1 MLIREPALWRDVPVR
16 GDILDASSRDLTG
29 LEALRL
35 VREQPPMGRLTG
47 VRFEGADEGT
57 AAFSL
62 PVSGWFEWSHGS
74 VPGGV
79 LALAADAALGCA
91 LQSLLPAHTQYTTAE
106 MSMTYLRPA
115 RIGSVVMAHGRALH
129 AGATLGLSAGEVID
143 GEGRLVA
150 YCTSRMRIFGE
161 AATSAPTRGGT
172 AAPPER
178 ASGPDGSDEGL
189 DPYLRPV
196 SGERI
201 DEAVFRER
209 SGVEIIHAQIR
220 GDLPLPPMHHLLG
233 ITPTEATLGAA
244 TCAMPL
250 SGWLATP
257 FGWPQGG
264 FIVLLADLAL
274 ALATQTTLAKGEG
287 MASVDI
293 KVNFL
298 RPVAGDGSVLEG
310 RAKVVHRGRS
320 LTVGTAEILG
330 ADGRPVAL
338 ATGSAALLGTG

>member
-1 MLIREPALWRDVPVR
+1 MLIREPALWRDIPVR
-16 GDILDASSRDLTG
+16 GEIVDSPARELSG

-35 VREQPPMGRLTG
+35 VRAQPPMGRLTG
-47 VRFEGADEGT
+47 LTFDGADEGA

-62 PVSGWFEWSHGS
+62 PVSPWFEWSHGG

-106 MSMTYLRPA
+106 MSMTYVRPA
-115 RIGSVVMAHGRALH
+115 RIGSVITAHGRALYT
-129 AGATLGLSAGEVID
+129 GRTMGLSSGEVVD
-143 GEGRLVA
+143 GDGKLVA
-150 YCTSRMRIFGE
+150 YATSRMRIFGD
-161 AATSAPTRGGT
+161 AAAGAPARGGT
-172 AAPPER
+172 AAPPAR
-178 ASGPDGSDEGL
+178 SGRSTDTEDGP
-189 DPYLRPV
+189 DPYLRAV

-201 DEAVFRER
+201 DADEFRAR

-220 GDLPLPPMHHLLG
+220 GELPLPPMHHLLG
-233 ITPTEATLGAA
+233 IVPTEATLGAA
-244 TCAMPL
+244 SCAMPL
-250 SGWLATP
+250 TGWLATP

-264 FIVLLADLAL
+264 FIVVLADLAVG
-274 ALATQTTLAKGEG
+274 LATQTTLSKGEG

-298 RPVAGDGSVLEG
+298 RPVAGDGSMLEA

-320 LTVGTAEILG
+320 LTVGTAEVLG

-338 ATGSAALLGTG
+338 ATGSAALLGT

>member
-16 GDILDASSRDLTG
+16 GEILDASARDLSG

-35 VREQPPMGRLTG
+35 VRSPPPMGRLTG
-47 VRFEGADEGT
+47 LTFDGADTGS

-62 PVSGWFEWSHGS
+62 PVSRWFEWSHGG
-74 VPGGV
+74 VPGGT

-91 LQSLLPAHTQYTTAE
+91 LQSLQPPHTQYTTAE

-115 RIGSVVMAHGRALH
+115 RIGSVITAKGRALH
-129 AGATLGLSAGEVID
+129 TGRTMGFSAGEVVD
-143 GEGRLVA
+143 EDGRLVA
-150 YCTSRMRIFGE
+150 YSTSRMRIF
-161 AATSAPTRGGT
+161 TDVSAGAPSRGGT
-172 AAPPER
+172 APPPSAAQRSAQAED
-178 ASGPDGSDEGL
+178 GP

-196 SGERI
+196 AGERI
-201 DEAVFRER
+201 DESEFRAR
-209 SGVEIIHAQIR
+209 SGVEIIHAQMR
-220 GDLPLPPMHHLLG
+220 GELPLPPLHHLLG
-233 ITPTEATLGAA
+233 IVPTEATLGAA
-244 TCAMPL
+244 TCSMPL

-287 MASVDI
+287 MASVDV

-298 RPVAGDGSVLEG
+298 RPVAGDGSRLEA

-338 ATGSAALLGTG
+338 ATGSAALLGS

>member
-1 MLIREPALWRDVPVR
+1 MLIREPALWRDLPVR
-16 GDILDASSRDLTG
+16 GEILDASARELSG
-29 LEALRL
+29 LDALRR
-35 VREQPPMGRLTG
+35 VRAQPPMGRLTG
-47 VRFEGADEGT
+47 LTFDGATEGG
-57 AAFSL
+57 AAFGL
-62 PVSGWFEWSHGS
+62 PVSEWFVWSHGG
-74 VPGGV
+74 VPGGT

-91 LQSLLPAHTQYTTAE
+91 LQSLLPPHTQYTTAE
-106 MSMTYLRPA
+106 MSMTYVRPA
-115 RIGSVVMAHGRALH
+115 RAGSVITARGRALH
-129 AGATLGLSAGEVID
+129 TGRTLGLSAGEVVD
-143 GEGRLVA
+143 GGGTLIG
-150 YCTSRMRIFGE
+150 YSTSRIRIFGD
-161 AATSAPTRGGT
+161 AAGGAPSRGGT
-172 AAPPER
+172 AAPPAPSVAPSVAED
-178 ASGPDGSDEGL
+178 GP

-196 SGERI
+196 AGERI
-201 DEAVFRER
+201 DEKEFRTR
-209 SGVEIIHAQIR
+209 SGVEILHAQIR
-220 GDLPLPPMHHLLG
+220 GDLPLPPLHHLLG

-244 TCAMPL
+244 SCAMPL

-298 RPVAGDGSVLEG
+298 RPVAGDGNWLDA

-320 LTVGTAEILG
+320 LTVSTAEILG

-338 ATGSAALLGTG
+338 ATGSAALLGT

>member
-1 MLIREPALWRDVPVR
+1 MLVREPALWRDIPVR
-16 GDILDASSRDLTG
+16 GEILDASARELSG
-29 LEALRL
+29 LEALRT
-35 VREQPPMGRLTG
+35 VRAQPPMGRLTG
-47 VRFEGADEGT
+47 LTFDGADEGT
-57 AAFSL
+57 ATFSL
-62 PVSGWFEWSHGS
+62 PVSPWYEWSHGG

-79 LALAADAALGCA
+79 VALAADAALGCA

-106 MSMTYLRPA
+106 MSLTYVRPA
-115 RIGSVVMAHGRALH
+115 RIGTVVKARGREVH
-129 AGATLGLSAGEVID
+129 TGRTLGLSVGEVVD
-143 GEGRLVA
+143 GDGRLVA
-150 YCTSRMRIFGE
+150 YTTSRMRIFRE
-161 AATSAPTRGGT
+161 AASGAPSRGGT
-172 AAPPER
+172 AAPPPR
-178 ASGPDGSDEGL
+178 PGPPSGTDDGP

-196 SGERI
+196 AGARIEER
-201 DEAVFRER
+201 EFLAR

-220 GDLPLPPMHHLLG
+220 GDLPLPPMHHLFG

-274 ALATQTTLAKGEG
+274 ALATQTTLARGEG

-298 RPVAGDGSVLEG
+298 RPVAGDGSTLEA

-320 LTVGTAEILG
+320 LTVGTAEVLG

-338 ATGSAALLGTG
+338 ATGSAALLGT

>member
-1 MLIREPALWRDVPVR
+1 MLIREPALWRDIPVR
-16 GDILDASSRDLTG
+16 GEIVDSPARELSG

-35 VREQPPMGRLTG
+35 VRAQPPMGRLTG
-47 VRFEGADEGT
+47 LTFDGADEGA

-62 PVSGWFEWSHGS
+62 PVSPWFEWSHGG

-106 MSMTYLRPA
+106 MSMTYVRPA
-115 RIGSVVMAHGRALH
+115 RIGSVITAHGRALYT
-129 AGATLGLSAGEVID
+129 GRTMGLSSGEVVD
-143 GEGRLVA
+143 GDGKLVA
-150 YCTSRMRIFGE
+150 YATSRMRIFGD
-161 AATSAPTRGGT
+161 AAAGAPARGGT
-172 AAPPER
+172 AAPPSR
-178 ASGPDGSDEGL
+178 SGRSTDTEDGPA
-189 DPYLRPV
+189 PYLRAV

-201 DEAVFRER
+201 DADEFRAR
-209 SGVEIIHAQIR
+209 SGVEVIHAQIR
-220 GDLPLPPMHHLLG
+220 GELPLPPMHHLLG
-233 ITPTEATLGAA
+233 IVPTEATLGAA
-244 TCAMPL
+244 SCAMPL
-250 SGWLATP
+250 TGWLATP

-264 FIVLLADLAL
+264 FIVVLADLAL
-274 ALATQTTLAKGEG
+274 ALATQTTLSKGEG

-298 RPVAGDGSVLEG
+298 RPVAGDGSMLEA

-320 LTVGTAEILG
+320 LTVGTAEVLG

-338 ATGSAALLGTG
+338 ATGSAALLGT

>member
-1 MLIREPALWRDVPVR
+1 MLIREPALWREIPVR
-16 GDILDASSRDLTG
+16 GDILDASARELSG

-47 VRFEGADEGT
+47 VRFDGAAEGT

-62 PVSGWFEWSHGS
+62 PVSAWFEWSHGS

-115 RIGSVVMAHGRALH
+115 RIGSVVTAHGRALH
-129 AGATLGLSAGEVID
+129 AGTTLGLSAAEVID
-143 GEGRLVA
+143 GEGRLIA
-150 YCTSRMRIFGE
+150 YATSRMRIFGE
-161 AATSAPTRGGT
+161 AAASAPTRGGT
-172 AAPPER
+172 AAPPARER
-178 ASGPDGSDEGL
+178 ESHGPDAGP

-196 SGERI
+196 SGARI
-201 DEAVFRER
+201 DESEFRER

-220 GDLPLPPMHHLLG
+220 GDLPLPPMHHLIG
-233 ITPTEATLGAA
+233 VTPTDATLGAA

-298 RPVAGDGSVLEG
+298 RPVAGDGSLLEA

>member
-1 MLIREPALWRDVPVR
+1 VLIREPALWRDIPVR
-16 GDILDASSRDLTG
+16 GDILDASTRDLSG

-35 VREQPPMGRLTG
+35 VRSQPPMGRLTG
-47 VRFEGADEGT
+47 VTFDGADEGT

-62 PVSGWFEWSHGS
+62 PVSAWFEWSHGG

-91 LQSLLPAHTQYTTAE
+91 LQSLQPPHTQYTTAE
-106 MSMTYLRPA
+106 MSMTYLRPV
-115 RIGSVVMAHGRALH
+115 RIGSVITTKGRAIH
-129 AGATLGLSAGEVID
+129 TGRTMGLSAGEVVD
-143 GEGRLVA
+143 DEGRLVA
-150 YCTSRMRIFGE
+150 YTTSRMRIFGDR
-161 AATSAPTRGGT
+161 AGGAPSRGGT
-172 AAPPER
+172 APPPAR
-178 ASGPDGSDEGL
+178 ASREAHADDGP

-201 DEAVFRER
+201 DSAEFRSR

-233 ITPTEATLGAA
+233 IVPTDATLGAA

-250 SGWLATP
+250 HGWLATP

-298 RPVAGDGSVLEG
+298 RPVAGDGSTLEA

-320 LTVGTAEILG
+320 LTVGTAEIIG

-338 ATGSAALLGTG
+338 ATGSAALLGT

>member
-1 MLIREPALWRDVPVR
+1 MLIREPALWRDLPVR
-16 GDILDASSRDLTG
+16 GHILDASTRGLSG

-35 VREQPPMGRLTG
+35 VRDQPPMGRLTG
-47 VRFEGADEGT
+47 VTFDGADEGT

-62 PVSGWFEWSHGS
+62 PISAWFEWSHGS

-91 LQSLLPAHTQYTTAE
+91 VQSLLPAHTQYTTAE
-106 MSMTYLRPA
+106 MSMTYLRPV
-115 RIGSVVMAHGRALH
+115 RVGSVVTAHGRALH
-129 AGATLGLSAGEVID
+129 TGQTLGLSAGEIID
-143 GEGRLVA
+143 SDGRLVA
-150 YCTSRMRIFGE
+150 FSTSRMRIFGD
-161 AATSAPTRGGT
+161 ATSSVPTRGGT
-172 AAPPER
+172 AAPP
-178 ASGPDGSDEGL
+178 ASEGGSQGADEGPD
-189 DPYLRPV
+189 PYRRPM

-209 SGVEIIHAQIR
+209 SGVEIIHAQIK
-220 GDLPLPPMHHLLG
+220 GELPLPPMHHLLG
-233 ITPTEATLGAA
+233 IAPTEATLGAA

-250 SGWLATP
+250 TGWLATP

-298 RPVAGDGSVLEG
+298 RPVAGDGSVLEA

-338 ATGSAALLGTG
+338 ATGSAALLRAA

>member
-1 MLIREPALWRDVPVR
+1 MLIREPALWRDIPVR
-16 GDILDASSRDLTG
+16 GEILDSPARELSG
-29 LEALRL
+29 IEALRL
-35 VREQPPMGRLTG
+35 VRAQPPMGRLTG
-47 VRFEGADEGT
+47 LTFDGADEGT

-62 PVSGWFEWSHGS
+62 PLSPWFEWSDGG

-106 MSMTYLRPA
+106 MSMTYVRPA
-115 RIGSVVMAHGRALH
+115 RIGSVITAHGRALYT
-129 AGATLGLSAGEVID
+129 GRTMGLSTAEVVD
-143 GEGRLVA
+143 GDGKLVA
-150 YCTSRMRIFGE
+150 YSTSRMRIFGE
-161 AATSAPTRGGT
+161 AAAGAPARGGT
-172 AAPPER
+172 AAPPAPSSRSAETDD
-178 ASGPDGSDEGL
+178 GP

-196 SGERI
+196 AGERI
-201 DEAVFRER
+201 DEEEFRAR

-233 ITPTEATLGAA
+233 IVPTEATLGAA
-244 TCAMPL
+244 SCAMPL

-264 FIVLLADLAL
+264 FIVVLADLAL
-274 ALATQTTLAKGEG
+274 ALATQTTLAKSEG
-287 MASVDI
+287 TASVDI

-298 RPVAGDGSVLEG
+298 RPVAGDGSALEA

-320 LTVGTAEILG
+320 LTVGTAEVLG

-338 ATGSAALLGTG
+338 ATGSAALLGT

>member
-1 MLIREPALWRDVPVR
+1 MLIREPALWRDIPVR
-16 GDILDASSRDLTG
+16 GEILDSSARDLSG

-35 VREQPPMGRLTG
+35 VRAQPPMGRLTG
-47 VRFEGADEGT
+47 LTFDAAGDGS

-62 PVSGWFEWSHGS
+62 LVSPWFEWSNGG

-79 LALAADAALGCA
+79 LAIAADAALGCA

-106 MSMTYLRPA
+106 MSMTYVRPA
-115 RIGSVVMAHGRALH
+115 RIGSLITAHGRALYR
-129 AGATLGLSAGEVID
+129 GRTMGLSSGEVVDVD
-143 GEGRLVA
+143 GTLVA
-150 YCTSRMRIFGE
+150 YSTSRMRIFGE
-161 AATSAPTRGGT
+161 AAAGAPARGST
-172 AAPPER
+172 AAPPAR
-178 ASGPDGSDEGL
+178 SSPSTSTDDGP

-201 DEAVFRER
+201 DEEEFRGR

-220 GDLPLPPMHHLLG
+220 GELPLPPIHHLLG
-233 ITPTEATLGAA
+233 IVPTEATLGAA
-244 TCAMPL
+244 SCAMPL

-264 FIVLLADLAL
+264 FIVVLADVAL
-274 ALATQTTLAKGEG
+274 ALATQTTLSKGEG

-298 RPVAGDGSVLEG
+298 RPVAGDGSTLEA

-320 LTVGTAEILG
+320 LTVGTAEVLG

-338 ATGSAALLGTG
+338 ATGSAALLGT

>member
-1 MLIREPALWRDVPVR
+1 MVTREPALWRDIPVR
-16 GDILDASSRDLTG
+16 GDILDASARELGG
-29 LEALRL
+29 LAALRL
-35 VREQPPMGRLTG
+35 VRAQPPMGRLTG
-47 VRFEGADEGT
+47 LTFDGADEGT

-62 PVSGWFEWSHGS
+62 PMSAWFEWSHGGI
-74 VPGGV
+74 PGGV

-106 MSMTYLRPA
+106 MSMTYVRPA
-115 RIGSVVMAHGRALH
+115 RIGSVLTAHGRALH
-129 AGATLGLSAGEVID
+129 TGRTMGLSASEVVD
-143 GEGRLVA
+143 GDGKLVA
-150 YCTSRMRIFGE
+150 YSTSRMRIFRE
-161 AATSAPTRGGT
+161 AAAGAPLRGGT
-172 AAPPER
+172 ATPPAR
-178 ASGPDGSDEGL
+178 SSRPTATDDGP

-196 SGERI
+196 SGEQV
-201 DEAVFRER
+201 DQREFDMR

-220 GDLPLPPMHHLLG
+220 GELPMPPMHHLLG
-233 ITPTEATLGAA
+233 IVPTDATLGAA
-244 TCAMPL
+244 TCVMPL

-264 FIVLLADLAL
+264 FIVLLADVSLS
-274 ALATQTTLAKGEG
+274 LATETTLAMGEG

-298 RPVAGDGSVLEG
+298 RPVAGDGSMLEA

-320 LTVGTAEILG
+320 LTVSTAEIIG

-338 ATGSAALLGTG
+338 ATGSAALLGR

>member
-1 MLIREPALWRDVPVR
+1 VLIREPALWRDIPVR
-16 GDILDASSRDLTG
+16 GDILDASTRDLNG

-35 VREQPPMGRLTG
+35 VRSQPPMGRLTG
-47 VRFEGADEGT
+47 VTFDGADEGT

-62 PVSGWFEWSHGS
+62 PVSAWFEWSHGA

-91 LQSLLPAHTQYTTAE
+91 LQSLQPPHTQYTTAE
-106 MSMTYLRPA
+106 MSMTYLRPV
-115 RIGSVVMAHGRALH
+115 RIGSVITTKGRAIH
-129 AGATLGLSAGEVID
+129 TGRTMGLSAGEVID
-143 GEGRLVA
+143 DEGRLVA
-150 YCTSRMRIFGE
+150 YTTSRMRIFGDT
-161 AATSAPTRGGT
+161 AGGAPSRGGT
-172 AAPPER
+172 APPPTR
-178 ASGPDGSDEGL
+178 ASRSAHADDGP

-201 DEAVFRER
+201 DSAEFRRR

-233 ITPTEATLGAA
+233 IVPTDATLGAA

-298 RPVAGDGSVLEG
+298 RPVAGDGSTLEA

-320 LTVGTAEILG
+320 LTVGTAEIIG

-338 ATGSAALLGTG
+338 ATGSAALLST

>member
-1 MLIREPALWRDVPVR
+1 MLIREPALWRDIPVR
-16 GDILDASSRDLTG
+16 GEILDSPARELSG

-35 VREQPPMGRLTG
+35 LRAQPPMGRLTG
-47 VRFEGADEGT
+47 LTFDSADEGA

-62 PVSGWFEWSHGS
+62 PVSPWFEWSHGS
-74 VPGGV
+74 VPGGL

-106 MSMTYLRPA
+106 MSMTYVRPA
-115 RIGSVVMAHGRALH
+115 RIGSVITAHGRALYT
-129 AGATLGLSAGEVID
+129 GRTMGLSSGEVVD
-143 GEGRLVA
+143 GDGKLVA
-150 YCTSRMRIFGE
+150 YATSRMRIFGD
-161 AATSAPTRGGT
+161 AAAGAPARGGT
-172 AAPPER
+172 AAPPAR
-178 ASGPDGSDEGL
+178 AGRSTDTEDGP
-189 DPYLRPV
+189 DPYLRAV

-201 DEAVFRER
+201 DADEFRAR

-220 GDLPLPPMHHLLG
+220 GELPLPPMHHLLG
-233 ITPTEATLGAA
+233 IVPTEATLGAA
-244 TCAMPL
+244 SCAMPL
-250 SGWLATP
+250 TGWLATP

-264 FIVLLADLAL
+264 FIVVLADLAL
-274 ALATQTTLAKGEG
+274 ALATQTTLSKGEG

-298 RPVAGDGSVLEG
+298 RPVAGDGSMLEA

-320 LTVGTAEILG
+320 LTVGTAEVLG

-338 ATGSAALLGTG
+338 ATGSAALLGT

>member
-1 MLIREPALWRDVPVR
+1 MLIREPAPWRDIPVR
-16 GDILDASSRDLTG
+16 GEILDASARELSG

-35 VREQPPMGRLTG
+35 VRAQPPMGRLTG
-47 VRFEGADEGT
+47 LTFDGADQGT

-62 PVSGWFEWSHGS
+62 PVSGWFEWSHGG

-106 MSMTYLRPA
+106 MSMTYVRPA
-115 RIGSVVMAHGRALH
+115 RIGSVITAQGRALH
-129 AGATLGLSAGEVID
+129 NGRTMGLAAGEVVD
-143 GEGRLVA
+143 EDGRLVA
-150 YCTSRMRIFGE
+150 YSTSRMRIFGE
-161 AATSAPTRGGT
+161 AADGAPSRGGT
-172 AAPPER
+172 ATPPPR
-178 ASGPDGSDEGL
+178 SNRPAGADDGP

-201 DEAVFRER
+201 DKQEFIER

-220 GDLPLPPMHHLLG
+220 GELPLPSMHHLLG
-233 ITPTEATLGAA
+233 IVPTDAILGAA

-298 RPVAGDGSVLEG
+298 RPVAADGSTLEA

-320 LTVGTAEILG
+320 LAVSTAEVIA

-338 ATGSAALLGTG
+338 ATGSAALLGT

>member
-16 GDILDASSRDLTG
+16 GDILDASSRDLSG

-35 VREQPPMGRLTG
+35 VRGQPPMGRLTG
-47 VRFEGADEGT
+47 LTFDGADDGT

-62 PVSGWFEWSHGS
+62 PVSAWFEWSHGS

-91 LQSLLPAHTQYTTAE
+91 LQSLLPPHTQYTTAE

-115 RIGSVVMAHGRALH
+115 RIGSVATAHGRALH
-129 AGATLGLSAGEVID
+129 SGQTLGLSAGEIID
-143 GEGRLVA
+143 GDGRLVA
-150 YCTSRMRIFGE
+150 YSTSRMRIFGE
-161 AATSAPTRGGT
+161 AAASAPTRGGT

-178 ASGPDGSDEGL
+178 DSGSQGGGEGL

-220 GDLPLPPMHHLLG
+220 GDLPLPPMHHLIG
-233 ITPTEATLGAA
+233 VVPTEATLGAA
-244 TCAMPL
+244 TCVMPL

-298 RPVAGDGSVLEG
+298 RPVAGDGSMLEA

-338 ATGSAALLGTG
+338 ATGSAALLGT